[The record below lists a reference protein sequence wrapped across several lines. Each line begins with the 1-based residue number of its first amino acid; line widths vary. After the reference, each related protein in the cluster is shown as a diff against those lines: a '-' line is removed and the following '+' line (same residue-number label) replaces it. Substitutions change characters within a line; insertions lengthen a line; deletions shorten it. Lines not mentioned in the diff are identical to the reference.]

1 MYTTFMCELY
11 GSIHFV
17 LPLLV
22 PLGYVELFLVCLDP
36 GFKLRTCGFLL
47 PILSVLSELPQR
59 IPLKEV
65 INFRL
70 SATKALFITVS
81 SGIRCRASLPLPS
94 ILQPHVLACVPGYEL
109 TTNAD
114 GVNIRVLRQYCDVTS
129 WRLNIFK
136 KL

>member
-1 MYTTFMCELY
+1 MCEFY

-22 PLGYVELFLVCLDP
+22 LLGSVELFLVCLGH
-36 GFKLRTCGFLL
+36 GFKLGTCGFLL
-47 PILSVLSELPQR
+47 PFLSVLSELPQR

-81 SGIRCRASLPLPS
+81 SGIR
-94 ILQPHVLACVPGYEL
+94 
-109 TTNAD
+109 
-114 GVNIRVLRQYCDVTS
+114 
-129 WRLNIFK
+129 
-136 KL
+136 